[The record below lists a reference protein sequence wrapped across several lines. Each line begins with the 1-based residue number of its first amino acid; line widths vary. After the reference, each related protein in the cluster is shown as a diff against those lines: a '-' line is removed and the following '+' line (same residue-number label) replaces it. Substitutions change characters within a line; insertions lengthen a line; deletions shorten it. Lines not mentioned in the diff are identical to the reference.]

1 MIGNNTESESTMCV
15 SLNEVEVSLIVQAG
29 GGKYVGILKEIP
41 GRLESIVLYISPQ
54 TKTTLGLPVSQLT
67 VEAVREQLA
76 ESNAAFTNQVRD
88 EQ

>member
-15 SLNEVEVSLIVQAG
+15 RLNEVEVSLIVQAG

-76 ESNAAFTNQVRD
+76 ESNAAFKPSSR
-88 EQ
+88 